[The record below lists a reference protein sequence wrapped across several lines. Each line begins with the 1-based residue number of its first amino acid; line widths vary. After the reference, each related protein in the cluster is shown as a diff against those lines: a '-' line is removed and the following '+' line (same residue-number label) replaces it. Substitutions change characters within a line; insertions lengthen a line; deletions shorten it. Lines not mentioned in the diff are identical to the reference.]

1 MVVLGKHAI
10 INVREIWNFN
20 ITIRSKE
27 MLDLALK
34 IAHAL
39 NLNVLSSKTHNF
51 APYGCT
57 VILLLS
63 ESHLSIHTYPEHSAL
78 SLDLYCC
85 RLNVNFDTM
94 VNIINEFF
102 ENRCTIEQQII
113 DR

>member
-10 INVREIWNFN
+10 INVRDIWNFN
-20 ITIRSKE
+20 VSIRSKE
-27 MLDLALK
+27 MLDHASK

-63 ESHLSIHTYPEHSAL
+63 ESHLSIHTYPERKYCAI
-78 SLDLYCC
+78 DLYCC
-85 RLNVNFDTM
+85 NPLINMGDILEVIYNYFDGNCVIM
-94 VNIINEFF
+94 KKIIE
-102 ENRCTIEQQII
+102 R
-113 DR
+113 